1 MVAYHVNPLLSTQG
15 QAAVVGTRIATS
27 TVEVRACGH
36 TDTARRTS
44 LQSFIAEKKCKNVQK
59 DSDDSGGPF
68 IHRPGSQR
76 WAPANSQES
85 QNEAQ
90 AGISLGRED
99 TLSSSLR
106 DLSKAS
112 RSDPQSKN
120 RS

>member
-1 MVAYHVNPLLSTQG
+1 MPVA
-15 QAAVVGTRIATS
+15 TRKGS
-27 TVEVRACGH
+27 
-36 TDTARRTS
+36 TARRSWRTS
-44 LQSFIAEKKCKNVQK
+44 LQSFIAEKKTVCAKNVQK

-106 DLSKAS
+106 DLSKTS